1 MKVNFNKKCFTTLIG
16 IIVAMISN
24 AQVYTFTTGG
34 ATGINGPTQAQINAA
49 YSATNLAGSVTA
61 TAGIQNWTVPVTGLY
76 KIEVIG
82 ANGYGVYGG
91 KGAYMS
97 GEFVLNAADPLKI
110 LVGQQGGCC
119 VGSGTNQYGGG
130 GGSFV
135 VAAANTPLI
144 IAGGGGGAATFYT
157 AGVNLATAHNPIA
170 DATITITAN
179 NASGTT
185 SGAGGTAGNGGN
197 EGSGGGGGGGFL
209 TNANS
214 QYGGLSFL
222 NGGTGGTTTGSGGWG
237 GFGGGGGCNSWN
249 NMRGGGGGG
258 YSGGGGAGSSTSVVQ
273 IGGGGA
279 SFNSGSNQINT
290 PALGTGDGKVII
302 TLLTPSST
310 VPNNTGITALPS
322 LNGALSCTGPQ
333 TVTARIRNFG
343 SNAVDSVKVGWEV
356 NGVAQTASWHHI
368 NIDTFPVQPYDT
380 VVVLGVYNFGT
391 GPHTVRA
398 WTSLPNNQADT
409 VNTNDT
415 TSVTIT
421 PVSFTLNTSQDTICA
436 NATAN
441 LTVSPGT
448 GYPATA
454 VVWESSVNG
463 GGTWTPITGAS
474 GNSYLAAGLTSA
486 TSYRATVN
494 IATGMSCITPVSHIA
509 VFNVVSPTTTGAE
522 RCGPGPLTLSAS
534 VAGAGV
540 LKWYE
545 NPVGGPSVG
554 TGTTFTTPSLTT
566 TTDYYV
572 TAGDGNSPD
581 SVAVPLSS
589 GTTTGVYHHMFLVS
603 STTGT
608 TISDIALKINNA
620 AGALTAWD
628 IYYRPNN
635 YQLVPGANTSNT
647 GWTLLASTANVVSL
661 GATNYT
667 TIASN
672 LSLAVPAGAT
682 YSLYIAPVTGTHQ
695 YASAAIGTVTAT
707 STNMEIRAGNRGS
720 SLFNCTTSG
729 GQAVVKIKT
738 VAGCESPRIPVTA
751 TINEVPAP
759 NLGTDLDTCTFNAI
773 PMTLDPGT
781 QPAGSTYIWDD
792 NTTGAQRDI
801 TTSGTYHVRVT
812 TPEGCVNSDTIVI
825 LMREKPAIDLAAN
838 GTSFCN
844 GATKILDA
852 GPGGQNGGSYYWSN
866 GAQTQTIE
874 VANSGTYIVVV
885 NSADG
890 CFNTDTI
897 TVTTNGYA
905 PTTDGIHVNALSVDS
920 FTFSA
925 INPQNIT
932 NYEWDFGD
940 GSAISISANP
950 THKYHANGHYLVKM
964 RIFSSCAG
972 DYDSAYINI
981 IGLGLKDAENLANT
995 IQLYP
1000 NPNSNG
1006 ILNIT
1011 SDKQFSIINVSLI
1024 NLIGQTIITEDKF
1037 IKGQKTH
1044 QLQLPGDIANGL
1056 YYLKIQTE
1064 KGTVSKQFEIRR

>member
-1 MKVNFNKKCFTTLIG
+1 MKQKIYILFLSLLACCLAEPALAQQYAFT
-16 IIVAMISN
+16 VAS
-24 AQVYTFTTGG
+24 
-34 ATGINGPTQAQINAA
+34 PT
-49 YSATNLAGSVTA
+49 
-61 TAGIQNWTVPVTGLY
+61 
-76 KIEVIG
+76 
-82 ANGYGVYGG
+82 
-91 KGAYMS
+91 
-97 GEFVLNAADPLKI
+97 
-110 LVGQQGGCC
+110 
-119 VGSGTNQYGGG
+119 
-130 GGSFV
+130 
-135 VAAANTPLI
+135 ANTIP
-144 IAGGGGGAATFYT
+144 F
-157 AGVNLATAHNPIA
+157 
-170 DATITITAN
+170 
-179 NASGTT
+179 ASGTT
-185 SGAGGTAGNGGN
+185 SNFRQWIYHPSNFPTAPSGDITDIYIKAAASVTPSFTNLTVKMGTTALNTFPNTNYITGLQTVYSGAYSQATVAGNYVKITLQTPFTYDNTQNFVVEVSQTGNAPGFNVNQATTGVAGRSVFGAAANTSGSIQDRLADFGFDIIPGGSGFNNAGIPEHTAPLGLFCPSTQQVKVKVKNYGINILNTLQVQWTMNGVLQTPVNITTPIDTAGSPGGN
-197 EGSGGGGGGGFL
+197 ELEVTLGNYTFAAVPVQLKAWTTLPNGGVDTL
-209 TNANS
+209 NAND
-214 QYGGLSFL
+214 
-222 NGGTGGTTTGSGGWG
+222 T
-237 GFGGGGGCNSWN
+237 
-249 NMRGGGGGG
+249 
-258 YSGGGGAGSSTSVVQ
+258 
-273 IGGGGA
+273 
-279 SFNSGSNQINT
+279 
-290 PALGTGDGKVII
+290 I
-302 TLLTPSST
+302 TATLTPSIFT
-310 VPNNTGITALPS
+310 V
-322 LNGALSCTGPQ
+322 
-333 TVTARIRNFG
+333 
-343 SNAVDSVKVGWEV
+343 NA
-356 NGVAQTASWHHI
+356 T
-368 NIDTFPVQPYDT
+368 PDT
-380 VVVLGVYNFGT
+380 VCSNS
-391 GPHTVRA
+391 PA
-398 WTSLPNNQADT
+398 
-409 VNTNDT
+409 
-415 TSVTIT
+415 
-421 PVSFTLNTSQDTICA
+421 TLA
-436 NATAN
+436 
-441 LTVSPGT
+441 LSPGT
-448 GYPATA
+448 GFSPANIIS
-454 VVWESSVNG
+454 WESSTNG
-463 GGTWTPITGAS
+463 TTWTTIPGANTPNYS
-474 GNSYLAAGLTSA
+474 MTGLTTQTHFRA
-486 TSYRATVN
+486 KVTTSTGVCTSGIDTVD
-494 IATGMSCITPVSHIA
+494 
-509 VFNVVSPTTTGAE
+509 VFNLAMPTGTGAE

-545 NPVGGPSVG
+545 NPVGGPPVG
-554 TGTTFTTPSLTT
+554 TGTTFTTPSLTA

-620 AGALTAWD
+620 AGVLTAWD

-635 YQLVPGANTSNT
+635 YQLVPGANTSNA

-672 LSLAVPAGAT
+672 LSLAVPPGAT

-695 YASAAIGTVTAT
+695 YASSAIGTITAT

-738 VAGCESPRIPVTA
+738 VAGCESPRVPVTA

-759 NLGTDLDTCTFNAI
+759 NLGADLDTCTFNAI

-781 QPAGSTYIWDD
+781 QPTGSTYIWDD
-792 NTTGAQRDI
+792 NTTGTQRNI
-801 TTSGTYHVRVT
+801 NTSGTYHVRVT
-812 TPEGCVNSDTIVI
+812 TPEGCINSDTIVI
-825 LMREKPAIDLAAN
+825 LMREKPAIDLEAD
-838 GTSFCN
+838 GTTFCN

-874 VANSGTYIVVV
+874 VTNAGTYIVVV

-890 CFNTDTI
+890 CFNTDTV

-940 GSAISISANP
+940 GSPISISANP
-950 THKYHANGHYLVKM
+950 THKYHADGHYLVKM

-981 IGLGLKDAENLANT
+981 IGLGLKDANNLANT

-1011 SDKQFSIINVSLI
+1011 ADKPFSITNVSLI
-1024 NLIGQTIITEDKF
+1024 NLIGQTIITKDKF
-1037 IKGQKTH
+1037 AKDQKTH
-1044 QLQLPGDIANGL
+1044 QLHLPGDIANGI
-1056 YYLKIQTE
+1056 YYLKIQTD
-1064 KGTVSKQFEIRR
+1064 KGTVSKKFEIRR